1 MYMYRCGQKERGSGA
16 VKEGARRSQYQ
27 YRRSTGSRPGVGYP
41 SAVEV
46 EVEGPWDGRVLR
58 KPEAACGLWQ
68 LLCEGEGEGVGTQRD
83 R

>member
-1 MYMYRCGQKERGSGA
+1 MATMYMYRCRRKERGTGA
-16 VKEGARRSQYQ
+16 VKEGARRSQ

-41 SAVEV
+41 SA
-46 EVEGPWDGRVLR
+46 VEGPWDGRVLR

-68 LLCEGEGEGVGTQRD
+68 LLCEGDGVGTQRD